1 MEQRRR
7 TVREVEYRP
16 MMRDLPSGERPRE
29 RLRDRG
35 PGSLSNAE
43 LLAILLR
50 TGTAGENVV
59 DLAARLLSH
68 FQGLD
73 GLAQASHQELCGVH
87 GLGEAKAAQLQAALE
102 LGVRLP
108 AARRPERPSVRSPQD
123 VADLLMAE
131 MSLLEQ
137 EHFRVVVLNTK
148 NQVMATP
155 EVYKGSVNATSIRTA
170 EVFREAVRQNC
181 PAIIVV
187 HNHPSGDPA
196 PSDEDVAV
204 TRELVA
210 AGEQLDIDLLDHV
223 VIGRH
228 AFVSLKEKGLGF

>member
-1 MEQRRR
+1 
-7 TVREVEYRP
+7 

-35 PGSLSNAE
+35 PGSLSNTE

-50 TGTAGENVV
+50 AGTADENVL
-59 DLAARLLSH
+59 DLATRLLSH

-73 GLAQASHQELCGVH
+73 GLARASHQELCGVH

-102 LGVRLP
+102 MGKRLP
-108 AARRPERPSVRSPQD
+108 AVRQPERPTVRSPQD

-131 MSLLEQ
+131 MSLLDQ

-155 EVYKGSVNATSIRTA
+155 EVYKGSVNATSIRSA

-181 PAIIVV
+181 PAIIVA

-204 TRELVA
+204 TGELVA
-210 AGEQLDIDLLDHV
+210 AGKQLDIDLLDHI

>member
-1 MEQRRR
+1 MARQRR
-7 TVREVEYRP
+7 TVREIEYRP
-16 MMRDLPSGERPRE
+16 MIRDIPSGERPRE

-35 PGSLSNAE
+35 PSSLSDAE
-43 LLAILLR
+43 LLAIVLR
-50 TGTAGENVV
+50 TGSAAESVL
-59 DLAARLLSH
+59 DLSGRLLSQY
-68 FQGLD
+68 QGLE
-73 GLAQASHQELCGVH
+73 GLAQAGYRELCNLHGV
-87 GLGEAKAAQLQAALE
+87 GEAKVAQLQAALE
-102 LGVRLP
+102 LGKRLSS
-108 AARRPERPSVRSPQD
+108 ARGPERPSVRSPQD

-131 MSLLEQ
+131 MSLLDQ

-148 NQVMATP
+148 NQVMGTP
-155 EVYKGSVNATSIRTA
+155 EVYKGSVNSTTIRSA

-196 PSDEDVAV
+196 PSEEDVAV

-210 AGEQLDIDLLDHV
+210 AGKMLDIDVLDHV

-228 AFVSLKEKGLGF
+228 SFASLKEKGLGF